1 MIHSVGDDYGDDYR
15 IGRDGR
21 SGALP
26 VFAGLA
32 AFWVLLGVLVWAL
45 A

>member
-1 MIHSVGDDYGDDYR
+1 MIHSVPDNYGIER
-15 IGRDGR
+15 AGR

-32 AFWVLLGVLVWAL
+32 AFWMLLGILVWAL